1 MDSDD
6 ARQEVILVV
15 RPIPQDPVEGL
26 RGIFAAVGSV
36 MGDSSGGADGGGSA
50 ARPVF
55 GQVDDVAQCEA
66 AVVGDRGEHVRVG
79 EAAEARFGEER
90 HWTPCFRLAAMKSS
104 RSPSSTRCVSPTS

>member
-36 MGDSSGGADGGGSA
+36 MGSAMESA
-50 ARPVF
+50 ATTAMDAVATLKVGAPPV
-55 GQVDDVAQCEA
+55 VAKA
-66 AVVGDRGEHVRVG
+66 
-79 EAAEARFGEER
+79 
-90 HWTPCFRLAAMKSS
+90 
-104 RSPSSTRCVSPTS
+104 